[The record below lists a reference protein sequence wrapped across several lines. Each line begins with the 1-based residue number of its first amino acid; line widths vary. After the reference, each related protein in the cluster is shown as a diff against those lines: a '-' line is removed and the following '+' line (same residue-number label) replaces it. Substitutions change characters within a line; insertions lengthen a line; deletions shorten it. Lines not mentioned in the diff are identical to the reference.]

1 MLADALSRKSSGSLA
16 HISVEKRPLIQEL
29 HKLVDQGLM
38 MKISRSGGLLAQF
51 RVRSVLRDRIKAAQS
66 RDPILVEL
74 EENIRSGKFT
84 DFTLDD
90 EGILW
95 ISGRLCVPDVDNL
108 REEILEEAHFAAYS
122 VHPGAIK
129 MYHSIKNLYW
139 WDGIKKDVA
148 DYVSKCLTYQ

>member
-1 MLADALSRKSSGSLA
+1 MKDYDCDILYHSSKANVVADALSRKSSGSLA

-51 RVRSVLRDRIKAAQS
+51 KFISVLKDRIKAAQS
-66 RDPILVEL
+66 QDPILVEL
-74 EENIRSGKFT
+74 EENVRLGKFT

-95 ISGRLCVPDVDNL
+95 ISERLCVPDVDNL
-108 REEILEEAHFAAYS
+108 RE
-122 VHPGAIK
+122 
-129 MYHSIKNLYW
+129 
-139 WDGIKKDVA
+139 
-148 DYVSKCLTYQ
+148 